1 MHAAYAARG
10 AAMTRD
16 RVTIIVLNWNRAQET
31 LACLASLLRAD
42 LGGAALLVV
51 DNGSSD
57 GSVAAIRAR
66 FPAVEVLALPENRGY
81 AGGNNAGIRLA
92 LERGA
97 EAVLLLNNDTEVAP
111 DFLQFLVW
119 ALDTAPC
126 VAGVCSAIHRIDRP
140 EMLDV
145 AYAEVRFDQHHAVQL
160 RGVNALPGQG
170 FGARVEIGV
179 AVGCSLL
186 LTAEA
191 LRAVG
196 LFDERYFAYHED
208 VDWCLR
214 AHREGFRFL
223 YEPHSRVFHRGS
235 GTTGGLAGAQPAERR
250 AIGDDALPNAE
261 PLPWNPIRTYLGA
274 RNLVRLLRTYATPDE
289 RRRFALSCAY
299 EIPLTALAILLDR
312 EGWLRLGR
320 WGYPDA
326 ARALFV
332 EPHRAR
338 LAPLTGA
345 RRLAALALTLPV
357 DLAWRVPRRVWRAYR
372 AGRFDELRCHLRG
385 LWDGW
390 RDAALPLEHLGL
402 R

>member
-1 MHAAYAARG
+1 
-10 AAMTRD
+10 MTRD
-16 RVTIIVLNWNRAQET
+16 QVTIIVLNWNRKEET
-31 LACLASLLRAD
+31 LACLDSLAKAD
-42 LGGAALLVV
+42 LGGATVLVV
-51 DNGSSD
+51 DNGSND
-57 GSVAAIRAR
+57 GSIEAIRQH
-66 FPAVEVLALPENRGY
+66 FPNIEVVALPENRGY

-97 EAVLLLNNDTEVAP
+97 QGVLLLNNDTEVAP
-111 DFLQFLVW
+111 DFLQLLLW
-119 ALDTAPC
+119 ALDAFPC
-126 VAGVCSAIHRIDRP
+126 VAGVCSAIHRRDRP

-170 FGARVEIGV
+170 YGERVEIGV

-214 AHREGFRFL
+214 AHRLGFRFV

-235 GTTGGLAGAQPAERR
+235 GTTGKLAAAQQVERLEVEAGL
-250 AIGDDALPNAE
+250 LPNAE
-261 PLPWNPIRTYLGA
+261 PLPWNPIRTYLGS
-274 RNLVRLLRTYATPDE
+274 RNLLRLLREFATAQE
-289 RRRFALSCAY
+289 RRRFVQSCAY
-299 EIPLTALAILLDR
+299 EIPLEILAITFGR

-320 WGYPDA
+320 FGYPDA
-326 ARALFV
+326 LRVHFL
-332 EPHRAR
+332 ERHRAR
-338 LAPLTGA
+338 LDGLGAPAKAGL
-345 RRLAALALTLPV
+345 LALTVPFDLLWTLPRE
-357 DLAWRVPRRVWRAYR
+357 LWRAWRG
-372 AGRFDELRCHLRG
+372 GRFDEMICHLRG

-390 RDAALPLEHLGL
+390 RDRPLPLQRLGL